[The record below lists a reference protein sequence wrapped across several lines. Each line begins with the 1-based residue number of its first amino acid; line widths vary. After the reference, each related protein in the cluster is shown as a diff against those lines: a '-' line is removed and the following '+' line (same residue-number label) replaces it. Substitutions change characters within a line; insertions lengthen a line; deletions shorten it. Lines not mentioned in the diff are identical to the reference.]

1 MAHIAHLFLLSKSLL
16 MISKWIDV
24 ALEVMVMSEEEEFE
38 EDFEED
44 FEEEEWEE
52 EYEEEEEY

>member
-1 MAHIAHLFLLSKSLL
+1 MLSKR
-16 MISKWIDV
+16 IV
-24 ALEVMVMSEEEEFE
+24 GALEVIVMSEEEEFE

>member
-1 MAHIAHLFLLSKSLL
+1 MLFSTLLSKSLL
-16 MISKWIDV
+16 MVSIRIDD
-24 ALEVMVMSEEEEFE
+24 ALEVMVMSEEEFEEFE
-38 EDFEED
+38 EDYEEE

>member
-1 MAHIAHLFLLSKSLL
+1 MVSKR
-16 MISKWIDV
+16 IDD
-24 ALEVMVMSEEEEFE
+24 ALEVRVMSEEEEFE

>member
-1 MAHIAHLFLLSKSLL
+1 MVSKR
-16 MISKWIDV
+16 IDD